1 MVTLLK
7 FIYDIGKGVDWVV
20 ISFNQLKAIKQNKIL
35 LPELN
40 LTVQK
45 GEIVAVQSEYEYIE
59 HLFELLNHPQYIK
72 KEAITFTE
80 GGIQNVYLFQQT
92 DGLYK
97 RLTVMQILYFWC
109 KLYQNQANLELV
121 LNLCELQTCV
131 SKKVK
136 QLTYSEQRRLLFAS
150 ALIQPAT
157 VYIFEDPSLGL
168 DLQSKHVLHNLLLYL
183 ADHDAAVI
191 LFTPTLEEA
200 IRLGDSVYR
209 YSSRGIQQI
218 EQDVEEDIS
227 TKENEKETTS
237 MQIQL
242 DKISAKV
249 EDKIFLF
256 NPLEIDYIEA
266 RDGQTFLFVNKEEF
280 ASTNTIKAL
289 EELLQPLGF
298 FRCHRSYLVNL
309 QRVREIIIWS
319 KNSYS
324 LTLDNL
330 FKSTIPLS
338 KGNYSKL
345 KVLIHL

>member
-1 MVTLLK
+1 MVM
-7 FIYDIGKGVDWVV
+7 
-20 ISFNQLKAIKQNKIL
+20 SFNQLKIIEQNMIL
-35 LPELN
+35 LPELS

-45 GEIVAVQSEYEYIE
+45 REMIAVQSEYEYIE
-59 HLFELLNHPQYIK
+59 RLFDLFNHPQYIK
-72 KEAITFTE
+72 KEAITLPE
-80 GGIQNVYLFQQT
+80 GGFQNVYLFQQT

-97 RLTVMQILYFWC
+97 RLTVMQMLRFWC
-109 KLYQNQANLELV
+109 ELYQNQADLELI
-121 LNLCELQTCV
+121 LNVCELQTCV
-131 SKKVK
+131 SKKAK
-136 QLTYSEQRRLLFAS
+136 QLTHSEQRRLLFAS
-150 ALIQPAT
+150 ALIQKAA

-168 DLQSKHVLHNLLLYL
+168 DLQSKHVLHNLLVYL

-200 IRLGDSVYR
+200 IRLGNSVYR
-209 YSSRGIQQI
+209 YSPRGIQQLEEAI
-218 EQDVEEDIS
+218 EDTS
-227 TKENEKETTS
+227 TEKNEETTS

-249 EDKIFLF
+249 EDKIILF

-280 ASTNTIKAL
+280 ASSNTIKNL
-289 EELLQPLGF
+289 EEILQPLGF

-324 LTLDNL
+324 LTLDNSS
-330 FKSTIPLS
+330 KSTIPLS

-345 KVLIHL
+345 KELIHL